1 MNTQKNNSAISAL
14 QVLLAALL
22 WGTLGVFVT
31 FLRQAGF
38 STLQIVF
45 LRAAVSVL
53 LLGIFI
59 FLRDRSKFRIQLRDS
74 WIFIGTGLISFTLFT
89 VCNQIAM
96 RLCSLSIAAA
106 LLYTSPAFILIFSAV
121 IFRERLTAA
130 KLISIAVTVFGCF
143 LVSGLLTPGA
153 VISGAGILAG
163 IASGLCYGLYSIFG
177 RFGVEKYDSLT
188 VTFYTFLLAAAAS
201 LPFAD
206 FASMPA
212 VFSSADW
219 VLPLVCAFGPVTCLL
234 PYLFLYRRSCG
245 TGTEYC
251 RHPRHAGTGCQRTAL
266 RPYLP
271 RGYELAEGARHGLH
285 PRLGGHRQSPPG
297 EKENK
302 IKFSAQTIPQSEC
315 LRCFYTVSYLNS
327 SAASVIRSA
336 IFTPNG
342 QRSSHA

>member
-59 FLRDRSKFRIQLRDS
+59 FLRDRSKFRIRLRDS

-234 PYLFLYRRSCG
+234 PYLFY
-245 TGTEYC
+245 T
-251 RHPRHAGTGCQRTAL
+251 AGLAGLEPSTA
-266 RPYLP
+266 
-271 RGYELAEGARHGLH
+271 GILATLEPVVSALLSVLIFHEDMNWQKVLGMVCILGSVVIVNLH
-285 PRLGGHRQSPPG
+285 PA
-297 EKENK
+297 KK
-302 IKFSAQTIPQSEC
+302 KTK
-315 LRCFYTVSYLNS
+315 
-327 SAASVIRSA
+327 
-336 IFTPNG
+336 
-342 QRSSHA
+342 

>member
-1 MNTQKNNSAISAL
+1 MNTQKSNTALSAM
-14 QVLLAALL
+14 QVLLSALL

-38 STLQIVF
+38 STMQIVF
-45 LRAAVSVL
+45 LRAAVSVVL
-53 LLGIFI
+53 LAVIILI
-59 FLRDRSKFRIQLRDS
+59 RDRSKFRIRLRDG

-89 VCNQIAM
+89 VCNQISM

-106 LLYTSPAFILIFSAV
+106 LLYTSPAFILIFSA
-121 IFRERLTAA
+121 ILFRERLTAA

-153 VISGAGILAG
+153 VISVPGVLAG

-177 RFGVEKYDSLT
+177 RFGVEKYDTLT

-219 VLPLVCAFGPVTCLL
+219 VLPLVCAFGPITCLL
-234 PYLFLYRRSCG
+234 PYLFY
-245 TGTEYC
+245 T
-251 RHPRHAGTGCQRTAL
+251 AGLAGLEPSMAGILATLEPVVSAL
-266 RPYLP
+266 LSVIVFHEAMNWQKVL
-271 RGYELAEGARHGLH
+271 GMVCILGSVVIVNLH
-285 PRLGGHRQSPPG
+285 PAKKSPKT
-297 EKENK
+297 E
-302 IKFSAQTIPQSEC
+302 S
-315 LRCFYTVSYLNS
+315 
-327 SAASVIRSA
+327 
-336 IFTPNG
+336 
-342 QRSSHA
+342 